1 MMQISVLLLVI
12 ATILIVT
19 DAAEDKI
26 ETIAAISKKNT
37 EELRAAIVSK
47 IRSQCEIIDSNDD
60 GRYGAKTM
68 VLNTE
73 SIFVD
78 EREFKV
84 NSKASPNHQQC
95 HYGPLLKEIGN
106 PIYKLKRR
114 LSLSESLLLEKYNS
128 FGLFFLEGVEQGDAI
143 IKKNT
148 TWWRESRVTSTII
161 SYDLVSTIKNVT
173 FSCPSD
179 TFCCGLFCCPQPI
192 KSFLKALQNGSKVRV
207 PPRKVTSI
215 NNIKMSTSPI
225 VEASCVA
232 DPTEARQCK
241 ILLEKD
247 GYYSEEGTK
256 AVYYQCPKMETQ
268 RCCSDKLCCDSQ
280 KSTTGQ
286 DTDNKL
292 NVKMTTTPTQTHSL
306 REDER
311 PIEAM
316 DDLAASEEEQLMT
329 PKEVT
334 ESELMPPPASKEK
347 KVPPKLSDISV
358 PSDYQEMAEDG
369 HDKKVTPS
377 VVRTRQ
383 FRHVFPVSSPSDN
396 LMSPCTQKLYPNKK
410 KASASHPAAILR
422 EKQKLPNFAARLEE
436 DGQMGDE

>member
-12 ATILIVT
+12 ATILIAT
-19 DAAEDKI
+19 DAAEDRI
-26 ETIAAISKKNT
+26 ETIAAISKKKT

-47 IRSQCEIIDSNDD
+47 IHSQCEIIDSNDD

-95 HYGPLLKEIGN
+95 HYGPLLKEIGH

-114 LSLSESLLLEKYNS
+114 LSVSESLLLEKYNS

-192 KSFLKALQNGSKVRV
+192 KSFLKALQNGSKV
-207 PPRKVTSI
+207 
-215 NNIKMSTSPI
+215 N
-225 VEASCVA
+225 
-232 DPTEARQCK
+232 
-241 ILLEKD
+241 
-247 GYYSEEGTK
+247 
-256 AVYYQCPKMETQ
+256 
-268 RCCSDKLCCDSQ
+268 
-280 KSTTGQ
+280 
-286 DTDNKL
+286 
-292 NVKMTTTPTQTHSL
+292 MTTTPTQTHSL
-306 REDER
+306 REEER